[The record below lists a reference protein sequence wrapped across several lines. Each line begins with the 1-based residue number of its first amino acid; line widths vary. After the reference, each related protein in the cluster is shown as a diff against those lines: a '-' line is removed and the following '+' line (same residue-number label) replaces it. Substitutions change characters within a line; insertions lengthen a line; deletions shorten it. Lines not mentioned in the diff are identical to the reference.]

1 MTWWA
6 WALLL
11 WLVAAF
17 AAVASHAAMCYA
29 RDLRA
34 EREDR
39 MRKAI
44 ALRNRLAAFRMAMAE
59 LADQDPGREPWLEEL
74 DGIMVEAVR
83 TGVPFDAEAS
93 GW

>member
-6 WALLL
+6 ILLAWCVL
-11 WLVAAF
+11 SITAAS
-17 AAVASHAAMCYA
+17 AWAAMCYA
-29 RDLRA
+29 RDLRE

-44 ALRNRLAAFRMAMAE
+44 ALRNRVAAFRLALAE

-93 GW
+93 PW

>member
-6 WALLL
+6 ILLAWCVL
-11 WLVAAF
+11 SITTAA
-17 AAVASHAAMCYA
+17 AWAAMCYA

-44 ALRNRLAAFRMAMAE
+44 ALRNRVAAFRLSLAE
-59 LADQDPGREPWLEEL
+59 LASQDPGREPWLEEL

-83 TGVPFDAEAS
+83 TGVPFDAEGDA
-93 GW
+93 W